1 MKFDTNIPIYIQI
14 INEIKKDIVLGK
26 INTGDKLPSTRDLAM
41 MYGVNPNTVQ
51 RVYKEMELE
60 GLSYT
65 KRGKGTY
72 INESKEMVQMIKTQM
87 AENVI
92 NKFIIGMK
100 ELGFSYDEMINVINN
115 KKIKEGEI
123 NANTKN

>member
-26 INTGDKLPSTRDLAM
+26 ISTGDKLPSTRDLAM

-100 ELGFSYDEMINVINN
+100 ELGFSYDEMIKVINN
-115 KKIKEGEI
+115 KKIKEGET